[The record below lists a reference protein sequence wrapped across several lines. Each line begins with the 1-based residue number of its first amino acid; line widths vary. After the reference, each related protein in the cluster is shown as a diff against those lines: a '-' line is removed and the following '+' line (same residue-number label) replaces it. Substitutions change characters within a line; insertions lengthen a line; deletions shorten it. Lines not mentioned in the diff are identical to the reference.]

1 MCGRWPARSGRRRST
16 RRGAWTTR
24 SRCPRTSSTNTG
36 PRALAAYLYIG
47 VRSPSVSRS
56 VRWSRG
62 SAEPVPA
69 EEAEHVV
76 RADHRPATRATL
88 LGGRRL
94 CHRDRRNRLGRRNG
108 LEWGRRT
115 RDLRFDSHSSG
126 LNRRR
131 AGWGR
136 GRPHGLDVV
145 ARRGQ
150 RLPAREGAA
159 GPGGAAGRG
168 GSGGP
173 RGHEGE
179 KTPGQTERGGG
190 AGQDG
195 GGGGGGGRRD
205 PGPGRRE

>member
-69 EEAEHVV
+69 EEAKHVV
-76 RADHRPATRATL
+76 GADHRPATRATL

-115 RDLRFDSHSSG
+115 RDLRFDSRRSG

-150 RLPAREGAA
+150 RLRAREGAT
-159 GPGGAAGRG
+159 GPGGAAPRGERDDPPGGEGEQRQEQPGRG
-168 GSGGP
+168 
-173 RGHEGE
+173 EE
-179 KTPGQTERGGG
+179 
-190 AGQDG
+190 AGQG
-195 GGGGGGGRRD
+195 GEEVWE
-205 PGPGRRE
+205 GP

>member
-1 MCGRWPARSGRRRST
+1 G
-16 RRGAWTTR
+16 
-24 SRCPRTSSTNTG
+24 
-36 PRALAAYLYIG
+36 ALAAPA
-47 VRSPSVSRS
+47 SPTASD
-56 VRWSRG
+56 

-115 RDLRFDSHSSG
+115 RDLRFDSRRSG
-126 LNRRR
+126 LNRGR

-145 ARRGQ
+145 ARRVQ
-150 RLPAREGAA
+150 RLRAREGAT
-159 GPGGAAGRG
+159 GPGGAALRG
-168 GSGGP
+168 ERDDP
-173 RGHEGE
+173 REHEGE
-179 KTPGQTERGGG
+179 QRQEQQVRGEETGTGGEEREWARSGESV
-190 AGQDG
+190 
-195 GGGGGGGRRD
+195 
-205 PGPGRRE
+205 P